1 MISQAGPQASRGS
14 QRSAPPRG
22 RPPKAPH
29 ERLSVSLSI
38 RVTPAQADAAYRYAM
53 HHGEPLD
60 GVFRRILVRLLSHGH
75 FL

>member
-1 MISQAGPQASRGS
+1 M
-14 QRSAPPRG
+14 
-22 RPPKAPH
+22 
-29 ERLSVSLSI
+29 SLSI